1 MEPFI
6 KKIKKLQKGKNNKGK
21 RGKKALPRK
30 GDWAFLRDWKSPI
43 VEETL
48 ENISEQG
55 KTDATVSHFT
65 SRPIS
70 CGRSGSE
77 GVKHWNMN

>member
-21 RGKKALPRK
+21 RGKKALPKK
-30 GDWAFLRDWKSPI
+30 GDWAFLREWKSPI

-55 KTDATVSHFT
+55 KTDATVSH
-65 SRPIS
+65 SKRPFI
-70 CGRSGSE
+70 CGRPGIK
-77 GVKHWNMN
+77 GVEHWSMN